1 MKHIELLTME
11 SYLEAKKELVESANC
26 TFDKLHIDHVEEVG
40 KIVEEIKK
48 IYFAEEKE
56 YEVQNSVP
64 IKVWKGNGDIM
75 VNATL
80 DVGRKVFLKSLK
92 NRYCRLIK
100 EKRNEEIVEE
110 IKRVLCNEFINSCKM
125 PSGQMKRVYEIIKYT
140 LTKERLCYWLNNGD
154 FISEMEKEDIYP
166 FEVINEKLPIYCQ
179 NMQCVLFGVHRKI
192 FVNPNSRKYSLDI
205 TRFSFYN
212 VKKIVNAVTE
222 ALMTTKK
229 NMDYEEDNK
238 DYDVSYIEGV
248 EDYILLDEILGISL
262 TNIVYWK
269 TKEIRGREIQDNII
283 EIVPYLA
290 KCRYFTGRDSVTHVL
305 LDYLETVDYNKNII
319 REVGKMLKKEVQV
332 WNEYYE
338 KVEAVVLCPIFRYLE
353 ECSEN
358 DLIKVCKDMEENN
371 AWDEYI
377 YMDEIVEDNKKKED
391 ENAEDDENKEDI
403 WDEYIYMDEIVED
416 NKKKEDENA
425 EDNKKKKEDK
435 IRIPKGDMNN
445 RTWYAYIHKTV
456 FNAIWS

>member
-1 MKHIELLTME
+1 MKHIQLLTME
-11 SYLEAKKELVESANC
+11 SYLEAKQELVENLNC
-26 TFDKLHIDHVEEVG
+26 TFDKLQIDRVEEVS
-40 KIVEEIKK
+40 KIMEEIKK
-48 IYFAEEKE
+48 VYFEEEKE
-56 YEVQNSVP
+56 CELQNPVP
-64 IKVWKGNGDIM
+64 IKVWKEDSSIV
-75 VNATL
+75 VNATR
-80 DVGRKVFLKSLK
+80 DVGRKVFFKSLK
-92 NRYCRLIK
+92 SRYCRLIK

-110 IKRVLCNEFINSCKM
+110 IKRVLCNEFINSCKV

-140 LTKERLCYWLNNGD
+140 LTKERLCYWWDNGN

-166 FEVINEKLPIYCQ
+166 FEIINEKLPIYCQ
-179 NMQCVLFGVHRKI
+179 NMQCILFGVHRKI

-212 VKKIVNAVTE
+212 VKKIIDAVTE
-222 ALMTTKK
+222 ALMTDKENNK
-229 NMDYEEDNK
+229 N
-238 DYDVSYIEGV
+238 YDVSYIEGV

-269 TKEIRGREIQDNII
+269 TKEIKGREIQDDII

-290 KCRYFTGRDSVTHVL
+290 KCRYSTGRDSVAQVL
-305 LDYLETVDYNKNII
+305 LDYLEMVDYNKNII

-391 ENAEDDENKEDI
+391 ENTKNDENKEDI
-403 WDEYIYMDEIVED
+403 WDEYIYMDEIVEGD
-416 NKKKEDENA
+416 KKKEDENT

-456 FNAIWS
+456 FDAIWS